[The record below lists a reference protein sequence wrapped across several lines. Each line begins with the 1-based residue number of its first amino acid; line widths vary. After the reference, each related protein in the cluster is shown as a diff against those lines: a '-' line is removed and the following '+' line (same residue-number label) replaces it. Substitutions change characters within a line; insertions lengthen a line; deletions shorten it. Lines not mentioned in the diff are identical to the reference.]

1 MLIVQK
7 FGGSSI
13 ADGDRL
19 RRAAGICMRQRQNG
33 NEVVV
38 VVSAMG
44 DTTDLLA
51 DRARGVLGGKHSPRE
66 MDALITTGE
75 QQSAALLVMTMES
88 LGIPAVSLA
97 GWQAGIYTDCRY
109 GDSDI
114 RLIAPVRIR
123 EALSRGRVPVVTG
136 FQGVCAAG
144 DITSLGR
151 GGSDTTAVALA
162 AALESDCCEIYTDVD
177 GIYTADPRLIPDAV
191 KLGAIDYRDMLALAE
206 AGSQV
211 LHAKSVELAMAN
223 SVVIHLLSSFTDAPG
238 SQVRA
243 LRDGSRPDFAGI
255 TRSRASGEI
264 SLAGKA
270 ADAAALS
277 RAVLLLAAEGI
288 EVRSGSVGD
297 GRISVLVEE
306 AEQPRA
312 MQLLHREMILG
323 ALK

>member
-51 DRARGVLGGKHSPRE
+51 DRARVLGGKPSPRE

-88 LGIPAVSLA
+88 LGMPAVSLA

-191 KLGAIDYRDMLALAE
+191 KLDAIDYRDMIALAE

-243 LRDGSRPDFAGI
+243 LRDGSRPDLAGI

-288 EVRSGSVGD
+288 EVLSGSAGS

-312 MQLLHREMILG
+312 MQLLHREMIVK

>member
-51 DRARGVLGGKHSPRE
+51 DRARVLGGKPSLRE

-191 KLGAIDYRDMLALAE
+191 KLDAIDYRDMLALAE

-243 LRDGSRPDFAGI
+243 LRDGSRPNFAGI
-255 TRSRASGEI
+255 TRSRTSGEI

-288 EVRSGSVGD
+288 EVLSGSVGD
-297 GRISVLVEE
+297 GRISVLVGE

-312 MQLLHREMILG
+312 MRLLHREMILD